1 MDVSPIIIHD
11 AVLRWEAVALEVPE
25 SVNNSLDAWSQL
37 IKQSVK
43 RGDLVVVDWLD
54 AADER
59 QVISVK
65 PDKVPTPVTTIGLYY
80 DVIVRHLCII
90 GHLFSEKW
98 KDMTYIPVGM
108 ITRIEVRGD
117 GLRER
122 LVSNKTWTGHAH
134 TRKVRFG
141 KKTRSIH
148 SAKVKKVLA
157 EAPKRD

>member
-1 MDVSPIIIHD
+1 MMTIEI
-11 AVLRWEAVALEVPE
+11 PE
-25 SVNNSLDAWSQL
+25 SVRKSLDGWARL
-37 IKQSVK
+37 IKKNVR

-59 QVISVK
+59 QVVTVK
-65 PDKVPTPVTTIGLYY
+65 PEKVPTPVTTIGLYY

-90 GHLFSEKW
+90 GHLFSGKW

-108 ITRIEVRGD
+108 ITRIEVRYD
-117 GLRER
+117 GLEKK
-122 LVSNKTWTGHAH
+122 LVSEKTWTGHAH

-148 SAKVKKVLA
+148 QAKVKKVLG
-157 EAPKRD
+157 EATNIE